1 MAFVLAALLYSA
13 HRLRTAEP
21 VLEPWQPHV
30 TTWLYSAFAV
40 LLFVVLTLEVS
51 AYFYAH
57 APQARFAA
65 MSVVWTLYSIALML
79 LGFRYQQARLR
90 LVSLGLFG
98 VTILK
103 VFLADMARVSTP
115 FRIVS
120 FVVLGLMLIG
130 ASYLYYRYRGYLL
143 SILPADNQL

>member
-1 MAFVLAALLYSA
+1 MRNAPA
-13 HRLRTAEP
+13 
-21 VLEPWQPHV
+21 PWSH
-30 TTWLYSAFAV
+30 
-40 LLFVVLTLEVS
+40 LTL
-51 AYFYAH
+51 YAI
-57 APQARFAA
+57 
-65 MSVVWTLYSIALML
+65 TLML

-130 ASYLYYRYRGYLL
+130 ASYLYYRYRGHF
-143 SILPADNQL
+143 LPAPPATPLDGGGDSPEPR

>member
-1 MAFVLAALLYSA
+1 MPHGRYHAGDRSC
-13 HRLRTAEP
+13 LRNAP
-21 VLEPWQPHV
+21 APWSH
-30 TTWLYSAFAV
+30 
-40 LLFVVLTLEVS
+40 LTL
-51 AYFYAH
+51 YAI
-57 APQARFAA
+57 
-65 MSVVWTLYSIALML
+65 TLML

-103 VFLADMARVSTP
+103 VFLADMAKGSTP

-143 SILPADNQL
+143 STLPADNQL

>member
-1 MAFVLAALLYSA
+1 M
-13 HRLRTAEP
+13 LRTEEP
-21 VLEPWQPHV
+21 VLGQWQPTV
-30 TTWLYSAFAV
+30 TAWLYGVFAT
-40 LLFVVLTLEVS
+40 LLFGVLTIEVS
-51 AYFYAH
+51 AYFSAR

-65 MSVVWTLYSIALML
+65 VSVLWTLFSLALML

-103 VFLADMARVSTP
+103 VFLADMAKVSTP

-143 SILPADNQL
+143 PTPPAED